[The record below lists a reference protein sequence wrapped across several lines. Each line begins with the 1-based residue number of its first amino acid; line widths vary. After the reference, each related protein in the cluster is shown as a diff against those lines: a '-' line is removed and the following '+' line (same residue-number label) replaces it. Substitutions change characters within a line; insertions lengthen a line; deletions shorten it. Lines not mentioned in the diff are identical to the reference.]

1 MRFRGICRDKIKADK
16 LREKNAC
23 KRSKYMVRK
32 MRMPKGMK
40 KIRSII
46 LVCGMVA
53 GIILTVPELRAYA
66 DFTEQQDSAM
76 TIDSVS
82 SSSEPEASAATTKS
96 TAQVATLQNVK
107 MVKNT
112 GTTSSKAAEDD
123 SMERNSTL
131 LAFFS
136 TLFFGYNIIRRK
148 TNKLNS

>member
-1 MRFRGICRDKIKADK
+1 
-16 LREKNAC
+16 
-23 KRSKYMVRK
+23 MVRK

-123 SMERNSTL
+123 SMERNSAL

-136 TLFFGYNIIRRK
+136 TLFLDII
-148 TNKLNS
+148 

>member
-1 MRFRGICRDKIKADK
+1 
-16 LREKNAC
+16 
-23 KRSKYMVRK
+23 MVRK

>member
-1 MRFRGICRDKIKADK
+1 
-16 LREKNAC
+16 
-23 KRSKYMVRK
+23 MVRK

-66 DFTEQQDSAM
+66 DFTKQQDSAM